1 MNEVVIAH
9 SLIRQVLNCPNT
21 SSFNILG
28 PITWILKMQLNL
40 RDEHS
45 SFNSLS
51 YYECFLFRVLRQIVL
66 SLPPILDM
74 LILLFFIMTIL
85 AMLGW

>member
-1 MNEVVIAH
+1 MSEVVIAN
-9 SLIRQVLNCPNT
+9 SLIRQVSNCPNT

-28 PITWILKMQLNL
+28 PITWILKKQLNL
-40 RDEHS
+40 LDEHN
-45 SFNSLS
+45 SFNNLS
-51 YYECFLFRVLRQIVL
+51 YCEYFLFRVLRQIVL